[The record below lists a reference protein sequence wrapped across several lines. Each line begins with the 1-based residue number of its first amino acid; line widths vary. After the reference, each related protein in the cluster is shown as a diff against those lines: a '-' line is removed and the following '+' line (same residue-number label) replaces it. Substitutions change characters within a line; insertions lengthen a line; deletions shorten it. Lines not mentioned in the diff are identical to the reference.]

1 MLLGDVNVR
10 VEYLDGNS
18 KTRMGG
24 REGEKKREK
33 ERERERCCEWELS
46 GAPDEQVKSISSF
59 CQYWDEGGRGCERYV
74 ARNRG
79 RKKRRERGRRKEGG
93 RKTENRDIDRQAS
106 RPTDG
111 DRGKRDKVRERQ
123 E

>member
-24 REGEKKREK
+24 REKKREK
-33 ERERERCCEWELS
+33 ERERERCSEWELS
-46 GAPDEQVKSISSF
+46 GAPDERVKSISSF
-59 CQYWDEGGRGCERYV
+59 CQYWDEGGRERYV

-79 RKKRRERGRRKEGG
+79 SKKRRERGRRK
-93 RKTENRDIDRQAS
+93 DR
-106 RPTDG
+106 
-111 DRGKRDKVRERQ
+111 
-123 E
+123 